1 MRAACAVVAAGL
13 VALSPPVG
21 GALAQVAIESR
32 RVTFPAGASSTLL
45 KGQLKGDQTVD
56 YKLRAG
62 AGQTLT
68 VELKGSN
75 PQNYFN
81 VLAAGTANALF
92 IGSSSGNRFR
102 GLLPSDGDVR
112 VRVYLMRPAARRN
125 ETSTYSLKVWIGGVP
140 IAPVPAARDALIPG
154 TRYHAS
160 AEVPCVSGSSSGKA
174 ARCKASVIRRANNS
188 ATVVVMNPEG
198 QKRQFLFVKGK
209 AVASD
214 QPEKLSV
221 QRRGDVSVLLLG
233 ENFERYEIVDALVVG
248 G

>member
-1 MRAACAVVAAGL
+1 MRAPITFAAAGL
-13 VALSPPVG
+13 LASCLAAS
-21 GALAQVAIESR
+21 GALAQVAIESQ
-32 RVTFPAGASSTLL
+32 RVTFPTGASSALL

-75 PQNYFN
+75 AQNYFN
-81 VLAAGTANALF
+81 VMAAGTDNAMF
-92 IGSSSGNRFR
+92 IGSSSGSRFR

-125 ETSTYSLKVWIGGVP
+125 ETSTYSLKVGISG
-140 IAPVPAARDALIPG
+140 APLASVPASRDALIPG
-154 TRYHAS
+154 TPYHAS
-160 AEVPCVSGSSSGKA
+160 ADVPCVSGSSGKA
-174 ARCKASVIRRANNS
+174 TRCKASVIRRTNNS
-188 ATVVVMNPEG
+188 GTVVVTNPEG

-214 QPEKLSV
+214 QPEKLTV